1 MKTNLN
7 KLNKGIMV
15 TRILLI
21 GFILLTGWITGMSI
35 YKMAYFGA
43 KDESAFTV
51 AQLDNNYNGT
61 ESTWLMIDGEC
72 YTTIDA
78 YEYMPNPQGEPVH
91 KEHLMIDQGVELGKD
106 VIILAILVLL
116 FVMSCGYGKGISPFN
131 MRSVNFLRII
141 AILTLCLALVPEW
154 VGMKIRVSLTGS
166 AATEIDTVEFYMMAL
181 ALAVGMIAEI
191 FRYGIAVQEDSDSIA

>member
-15 TRILLI
+15 TRIMLI
-21 GFILLTGWITGMSI
+21 VFILLTCWITGLTT
-35 YKMAYFGA
+35 YKLMHYAGM
-43 KDESAFTV
+43 DESSFTI
-51 AQLDNNYNGT
+51 AQLENHNGT
-61 ESTWLMIDGEC
+61 ESAWLMIDGER
-72 YTTIDA
+72 YIPIDA
-78 YEYMPNPQGEPVH
+78 YEFMPNPKGEPVH

-116 FVMSCGYGKGISPFN
+116 FAMSCGYSKGKSPFN

-154 VGMKIRVSLTGS
+154 LGMKIRASMTGS
-166 AATEIDTVEFYMMAL
+166 AATNIDTVEFYMMAL

>member
-7 KLNKGIMV
+7 KLGKGLLV

-21 GFILLTGWITGMSI
+21 VFILLNGWITGLTI
-35 YKMAYFGA
+35 YRMAYFGA

-51 AQLDNNYNGT
+51 AQLENYNGT
-61 ESTWLMIDGEC
+61 QTAWLMIDGER
-72 YTTIDA
+72 YTTIDS
-78 YEYMPNPQGEPVH
+78 YEYMPNPKGEPVN

-116 FVMSCGYGKGISPFN
+116 FVMSCSYSKGKSPFN
-131 MRSVNFLRII
+131 MRSVIFLRII
-141 AILTLCLALVPEW
+141 AVLTLCLALVPEW
-154 VGMKIRVSLTGS
+154 LGMKIRASMTGS

>member
-15 TRILLI
+15 TRIMLI
-21 GFILLTGWITGMSI
+21 VFILLNGWITGLTI
-35 YKMAYFGA
+35 YRMAYFGA
-43 KDESAFTV
+43 KDESAFTI
-51 AQLDNNYNGT
+51 AQLDNHNGT
-61 ESTWLMIDGEC
+61 QSAWLMIDGER
-72 YTTIDA
+72 YTTIDS
-78 YEYMPNPQGEPVH
+78 YEFMPNPKGEPVH
-91 KEHLMIDQGVELGKD
+91 KEHLMIDEGIELGKD

-116 FVMSCGYGKGISPFN
+116 FVMSCGYSKGISPFN

-154 VGMKIRVSLTGS
+154 VGMKIRAAMTGS
-166 AATEIDTVEFYMMAL
+166 AATNIDTVEFYMMAL